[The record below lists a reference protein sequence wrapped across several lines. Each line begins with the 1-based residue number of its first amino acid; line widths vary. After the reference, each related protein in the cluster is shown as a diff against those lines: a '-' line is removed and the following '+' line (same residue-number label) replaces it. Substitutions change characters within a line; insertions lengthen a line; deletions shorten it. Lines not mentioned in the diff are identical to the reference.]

1 MIKQWIVTGDT
12 HGNMSRFAKLTGT
25 PDLGVII
32 LGDAGCNYYRNKKDS
47 RTKQQLEDTGCL
59 YYLVRGNHEERPENI
74 PNIISIYDEN
84 VQNEVF
90 VEPGFSHI
98 RYLKDGKI
106 YTFNNHRTLVIGGA
120 YSVDK
125 EYRLAMGYA
134 WFPQE
139 QLTRAEMQ
147 AISDKVRGQKFDFVF
162 SHTCPLSWEPTDLFL
177 RGIDQSKVDKSME
190 TWLDTLKEEI
200 DYDVWLFGHYHADRI
215 ERQGVEMFFT
225 EMEDLEA
232 TWNRW
237 QDVSPSLGW
246 WYDRSPHYDDPR

>member
-1 MIKQWIVTGDT
+1 MIQQWIVTGDT
-12 HGNMSRFAKLTGT
+12 HGDMSRFTKLTGS

-32 LGDAGCNYYRNKKDS
+32 LGDAGCNYYKGKRDN
-47 RTKQQLEDTGCL
+47 RIKQQLEDTGCY
-59 YYLVRGNHEERPENI
+59 YYLVRGNHEDRPENVEGMTTMF
-74 PNIISIYDEN
+74 DED

-90 VEPGFSHI
+90 VEPAFPHI
-98 RYLKDGKI
+98 RYLKDGEV

-125 EYRLAMGYA
+125 EYRLVMGYA

-139 QLTRAEMQ
+139 QLTTAEMQ

-200 DYDVWLFGHYHADRI
+200 DYRVWLFGHYHADRI

-225 EMEDLEA
+225 EMEDLEN